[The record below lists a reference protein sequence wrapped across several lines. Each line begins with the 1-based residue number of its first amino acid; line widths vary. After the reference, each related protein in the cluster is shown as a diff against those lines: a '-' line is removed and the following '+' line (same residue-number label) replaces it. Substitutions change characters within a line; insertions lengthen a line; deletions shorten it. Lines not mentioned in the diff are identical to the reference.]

1 MEIIKKVYKKISETL
16 TLIGSIFVG
25 IISILG
31 FLFLAKKK
39 SENDEK
45 KSYNKIDELES
56 KNQLAQ
62 QEIAK
67 NSGKAEFI
75 EEAQASLISQLNEEN
90 EDDSKN
96 LEDFFDKRG
105 F

>member
-1 MEIIKKVYKKISETL
+1 MDFFKKIYKKISETL

-31 FLFLAKKK
+31 FLFLVRKK

-45 KSYNKIDELES
+45 KSYKKIDDLENDNELA
-56 KNQLAQ
+56 L
-62 QEIAK
+62 QEINK
-67 NSGKAEFI
+67 NSGKVEVI
-75 EEAQASLISQLNEEN
+75 EKSQESLLKKLDEEN